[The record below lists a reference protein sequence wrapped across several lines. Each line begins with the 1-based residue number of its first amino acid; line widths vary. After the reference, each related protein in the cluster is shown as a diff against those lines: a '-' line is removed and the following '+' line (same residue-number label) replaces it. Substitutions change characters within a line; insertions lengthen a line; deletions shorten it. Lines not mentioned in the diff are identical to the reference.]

1 MEILRLLDELEE
13 MADSGERWYCRFPP
27 FIGKT
32 VLDAADLFDLIHQ
45 MRNSLPPEMTEAT
58 QLARDRDRILEEAHG
73 QRAKIIEAAREQAQ
87 LMTSNDELVK
97 QAESKA
103 DAIIE
108 EAAIEGDHIRS
119 EAEAWPAASWSG
131 SRTTRIASRPRFRRP
146 RRCFSLSNPGAR
158 ARSPGRPRSSPAGS
172 SSPGCAPAPVAP
184 AARAWSVR
192 PLHPHRGN
200 L

>member
-45 MRNSLPPEMTEAT
+45 MRNSLPQEMTEAT
-58 QLARDRDRILEEAHG
+58 QLARDRDRILEEAHE

-97 QAESKA
+97 QAEAKA
-103 DAIIE
+103 EAIIE

-119 EAEAWPAASWSG
+119 EAEAW
-131 SRTTRIASRPRFRRP
+131 
-146 RRCFSLSNPGAR
+146 
-158 ARSPGRPRSSPAGS
+158 ARSVVERLENYTDRIQATVQKTKKMLLAQQPGREAGELESPAE
-172 SSPGCAPAPVAP
+172 
-184 AARAWSVR
+184 
-192 PLHPHRGN
+192 
-200 L
+200 